1 MVDAFLKG
9 GVNNFKVLEFSG
21 YFKNIKEL
29 QSFLRFAKY
38 FTGGSI
44 TLDLGIAF
52 KSWKPINKKEVV
64 MIKTTDEII
73 ARMKVI
79 REIVEIDRKKAH
91 DYSLGE
97 YNPTKGHDYFG
108 EYYGLQTDLR
118 ILDPNNHELQ
128 IGIHGKPF
136 GAGLKD

>member
-1 MVDAFLKG
+1 MVK
-9 GVNNFKVLEFSG
+9 
-21 YFKNIKEL
+21 
-29 QSFLRFAKY
+29 
-38 FTGGSI
+38 SI
-44 TLDLGIAF
+44 
-52 KSWKPINKKEVV
+52 
-64 MIKTTDEII
+64 DEII

-97 YNPTKGHDYFG
+97 YNRTKAHDYFG
-108 EYYGLQTDLR
+108 EYHDLKNELS
-118 ILDPNNHELQ
+118 ILDPNNPELQ